1 MNHTSYNINP
11 LTWADENVQYTLQSI
26 VQEMMEQSRMVI
38 SNCRCI
44 VDGVGIV
51 LISVWKLKFSSSV
64 LTIVERDG

>member
-38 SNCRCI
+38 SNCRYI
-44 VDGVGIV
+44 VVGVGIV